1 MPHRQP
7 PPVNPV
13 LLSPTTIPSALEST
27 RRLRSRGLASPPFT
41 PPRQSQD
48 LSLSTPLP
56 ASSPLPNLTPSPSN
70 LSINTPLPPSSPLPN
85 LTPSPASPPT
95 RPSSRIPSPD
105 SDSPLAA
112 HTSRFPVPPH
122 QLSRISRQLFS
133 SMSTTQM
140 AQVSQTSPTHAP
152 ILSEGVLTYA
162 VIIRFEQMAKRYFA
176 NKPITPEN
184 RVARIIYNFESPL
197 IQSWLESDLVRFCT
211 LTFDAFMDEL
221 KKKWLPRDWEDA
233 IVDKVIAV
241 QGTTPFFQWVVD
253 LRRCNSLLEGKTSQI
268 SDTQLKAHIVARLD
282 PALRSSYRFTDR
294 QNVLTNMV
302 DIEAWIEEVRHL
314 EDDLNARC
322 SETSQQWVTDLIKST
337 LNSQAAT
344 TPTPPPPANPPG
356 PFTGTGAI
364 PRLTQDEKTLLA
376 AHGGCFKCRLFYAGH
391 YADTCSV
398 NRPSPEAVANLN
410 ATNAAIAKAARTRTT
425 PAVVAAIF
433 GHGPA
438 TFTDPNNEQPGS
450 DDSGPSD
457 YADEYVSMF
466 TDSLPEHIWWECCID
481 APLTC
486 APTPIR
492 ALIDSGASPALIS
505 SETAE
510 LYGLVPRKLHRPYH
524 VSGAFTNSK
533 DRTSTHS
540 LDTFFTQIVLGLDFL
555 IRNKIVLDPEARTA
569 IAKESQF
576 DLLNPGD
583 PTLSRIIPVLSPPQR
598 RKVELSQARKE
609 ASLIH
614 DARKRTRLLRIQ
626 THNELASFFAK
637 HPDRF
642 NLSAYTTGH
651 PNIIALVKAR
661 IQQLASLDTLSA
673 LDHEFKTSFHD
684 CFPKDIPHV
693 RDLPSTVYHNI
704 EVPPNAT
711 FATARAYSCPRK
723 YRDGWKTLIDQHVAA
738 GRIRPSSS
746 PFTSPSFIVPKSDPN
761 VLPRWVNDFRV
772 LNKITTPDNYPL
784 PRVED
789 ILADC
794 AKGVIW
800 GKIDM
805 TNSFFQTLMNPDHIK
820 YTATLTPFGLWEW
833 VVMPMG
839 LRNSPAT
846 HQRRVT
852 LALREHIGRICHV
865 YLDDIIIWS
874 SSLEEHKTN
883 VARILESLRVANLFC
898 SLKKSTLFATE
909 IDFLGHHISAK
920 GIEADLSKVERIIN
934 WPRPRNAKDVR
945 RFLGLVRY
953 LSAFLPALA
962 EQTAILTPLTKKD
975 CNTVFPTWSR
985 QHQFAFDAIK
995 SLVISRECLTTIDH
1009 VNPGDNKIFVT
1020 CDASQRRTGAVLS
1033 FGPSWERARP
1043 VAFESRQLRGPELH
1057 YPVHEQEMLAIMR
1070 AVTKWRTDLL
1080 GSHIHIYTDHKTLE
1094 NFDHQKDLSR
1104 RQARWMEYL
1113 SQYEYSINYISGDLN
1128 TVADALSRLPD
1139 SIDTPSFPVVCPVF
1153 EIRSDPSILADI
1165 KEGYSSDT
1173 WCKSLIT
1180 DLEKGLV
1187 DTKLEISLSDGLLFI
1202 GQRLIIP
1209 RFKDLR
1215 ENLFRLAHDNLGHF
1229 GGNKTYLTLR
1239 DDFYWPNMR
1248 RDLTQAY
1255 VPSCPECQRNKS
1267 RTTKPPGPLH
1277 PLPVPDKR
1285 FQSVTLD
1292 FVGPLPKDDG
1302 FDQIVT
1308 FTDRMG
1314 ADLQIVPC
1322 STSITAEQ
1330 FAVIFFNRW
1339 VCENGMPDEIITDRD
1354 KLFMSR
1360 FWKSLMRLSG
1370 IRHKFST
1377 SYHPQTDGSS
1387 ERSNKTVIQ
1396 CLRFHVERKQTGWA
1410 RSLPK
1415 VRFDIMNTINSS
1427 TGFSGFMLKSGFSP
1441 RIIPPLLL
1449 PTDIPSII
1457 VTPPDDETP
1466 PLDTAAAKSFI
1477 DDLTTDFLDAH
1488 DSLIA
1493 AKISQAHYANHD
1505 RALDPHFQIGDKVL
1519 LATAHRRRDY
1529 MQAKD
1534 GRVAKFMPRFDGPY
1548 EITRAYPESSL
1559 YTLHLPESTHIH
1571 PSFHSSQLRKYT
1583 ENDNILFPARTL
1595 PRPGPVVT
1603 ADGASE
1609 YFIEKIIDE
1618 RPRGRGKQYL
1628 VRWMGYAA
1636 DSDLWLPRSE
1646 LKDTTALDLWE
1657 AAQSS
1662 EALSP

>member
-784 PRVED
+784 P
-789 ILADC
+789 
-794 AKGVIW
+794 
-800 GKIDM
+800 
-805 TNSFFQTLMNPDHIK
+805 Q
-820 YTATLTPFGLWEW
+820 
-833 VVMPMG
+833 
-839 LRNSPAT
+839 
-846 HQRRVT
+846 
-852 LALREHIGRICHV
+852 
-865 YLDDIIIWS
+865 
-874 SSLEEHKTN
+874 
-883 VARILESLRVANLFC
+883 
-898 SLKKSTLFATE
+898 
-909 IDFLGHHISAK
+909 
-920 GIEADLSKVERIIN
+920 
-934 WPRPRNAKDVR
+934 
-945 RFLGLVRY
+945 
-953 LSAFLPALA
+953 
-962 EQTAILTPLTKKD
+962 QTAILTPLTKKD

-1314 ADLQIVPC
+1314 ADLQIVP
-1322 STSITAEQ
+1322 
-1330 FAVIFFNRW
+1330 
-1339 VCENGMPDEIITDRD
+1339 
-1354 KLFMSR
+1354 
-1360 FWKSLMRLSG
+1360 
-1370 IRHKFST
+1370 
-1377 SYHPQTDGSS
+1377 Y
-1387 ERSNKTVIQ
+1387 
-1396 CLRFHVERKQTGWA
+1396 
-1410 RSLPK
+1410 
-1415 VRFDIMNTINSS
+1415 
-1427 TGFSGFMLKSGFSP
+1427 
-1441 RIIPPLLL
+1441 
-1449 PTDIPSII
+1449 IPSII